1 MFNNAMNFLVEQC
14 GASVVLC
21 TATQPLLH
29 EVDKAKGA
37 MRFAEDAELIP
48 NAPQLFHDLKRY
60 ETFDKSSKPWSSTEV
75 GGLAMEEMLEQGS
88 CLVIVNTK
96 RDAQAVYMACKEL
109 LNTLAEPMEEG
120 CFVHLSTR
128 MCPAHRLEALEM
140 MKVALAQEKRVLCV
154 STQLI
159 EAGVDIDFA
168 SVVRDLAGLD
178 SIAQAAGRCNRNG
191 GRASGRVHIVKMA
204 EPLPK
209 QLAEL
214 IRAQANA
221 GRVLADW
228 RDDHPHDPFPLSDP
242 AKMKQFYRHYFFER
256 KSEMDYPVK
265 IPNMRDDTL
274 LRMLGENYIAVEYAE
289 HTGLSRRGFMQS
301 FKTAAEQFHVID
313 KSTQGVIVPFGEEGN
328 ELINALSAAPNL
340 AVEFQLLRKA
350 QRFAVD
356 LYQHEWAS
364 LTRSQAI
371 KEVQQGTGVFRLL
384 KEYYSDEFG
393 LTLDDSGKMESMIV

>member
-1 MFNNAMNFLVEQC
+1 
-14 GASVVLC
+14 
-21 TATQPLLH
+21 
-29 EVDKAKGA
+29 
-37 MRFAEDAELIP
+37 MRLAEDAELMRD
-48 NAPQLFHDLKRY
+48 ASQLFRDLKRY
-60 ETFDKSSKPWSSTEV
+60 ETFDKSNEPGGWSAAKV
-75 GGLAMEEMLEQGS
+75 GKLAVDELSRYGS

-96 RDAQAVYMACKEL
+96 RDALAIYMACKEL
-109 LNTLAEPMEEG
+109 LNALAEPMEEG

-128 MCPAHRLEALEM
+128 MCAAHRLEALEV
-140 MKVALAQEKRVLCV
+140 MKLALAQNKQVLCV

-168 SVVRDLAGLD
+168 TVVRDLAGLD

-191 GRASGRVHIVKMA
+191 DRASGRVHIVKMA
-204 EPLPK
+204 EPLPQ

-228 RDDHPHDPFPLSDP
+228 RDDHPQVPFPLSDP
-242 AKMKQFYRHYFFER
+242 TQMEQFFHHYFFER

-274 LRMLGENYIAVEYAE
+274 LRMLGENFMAVEYAE
-289 HTGLSRRGFMQS
+289 QTGLSRRGFMQS

-313 KSTQGVIVPFGEEGN
+313 KSTHGVIVPFGKEGN
-328 ELINALSAAPNL
+328 DLINALSAAPNL

-356 LYQHEWAS
+356 LYQHEWDS
-364 LTRSQAI
+364 LTRNQAI

-384 KEYYSDEFG
+384 NEYYSDKFG
-393 LTLDDSGKMESMIV
+393 LTLDGSGRMETLIA